1 MCCRVGSG
9 CDCGTF
15 GARPPVLIS
24 KLSRGELA
32 QGFVEFASLV
42 RSIAEFKRY
51 LGLSGSSS
59 LSDLTCA

>member
-1 MCCRVGSG
+1 M
-9 CDCGTF
+9 F
-15 GARPPVLIS
+15 GARSPVLIS